1 MIVVAFLAGFGAC
14 ALVYVFA
21 EWLSSR
27 PRRHRMTG
35 NYFDAR
41 SHFRIVSRGP
51 APIVERSEELIART
65 ARRMMRETKAESTQS

>member
-1 MIVVAFLAGFGAC
+1 MIVVAFLAGIGTCGLFHVVA
-14 ALVYVFA
+14 A
-21 EWLSSR
+21 WLSSR

-51 APIVERSEELIART
+51 APIVERSEELIARA
-65 ARRMMRETKAESTQS
+65 ARRMMREKNSAVDA